1 MAFPARIFGN
11 KCRALMA
18 AAKSTPAAAAA
29 EPKAPSRAAGIQKL
43 QPISPALAKFLGS
56 AEASRTDAV
65 KKVWEYIK
73 SNNLQ
78 NPANKKEIYCDDK
91 LKAIFDGNDKVNFQG
106 VAKLLANHFR
116 KTT

>member
-1 MAFPARIFGN
+1 
-11 KCRALMA
+11 MA

-29 EPKAPSRAAGIQKL
+29 AEPEAPPRATGIQKL

-65 KKVWEYIK
+65 KKIWEYIK

-78 NPANKKEIYCDDK
+78 NPANKKEIYCDNK
-91 LKAIFDGNDKVNFQG
+91 LKAIFDGKDKVNFQG
-106 VAKLLANHFR
+106 VAKLLVNHFR